1 MGGRKVRPNYK
12 VLSVYLLGVFVG
24 ALDTNVLGPV
34 FPVIARSF
42 HVNLEV
48 AAWTVT
54 AYTVAYIA
62 STVLSGA
69 LGDRLGHRKVFVWG
83 IILFAVASVTAA
95 SSREFMLFMI
105 ARIVQGAGAGAV
117 YPNGQA
123 EGLKEFP
130 PEKHGMALGMFGAVF
145 GLASIVG
152 PTLGG
157 ILGQVFGWPAV
168 FIVNLPIALV
178 VLVMLRNTPP
188 STVTARP
195 LPDWLGGASFSAGLA
210 SILLV
215 IMGQGLVRVV
225 FLVLSIVFFG
235 LMVWRQRVAPT
246 PFLDSKPLAN
256 KAGIAV
262 MVGAALIGLDMSAA
276 IFVPTLVQS
285 DLHFSVLQSGLAL
298 LPAAF
303 TGALLAGA
311 GGVLVDRMGAKKI
324 LSVGLLAAAMGGIL
338 LAWPHLTFF
347 RFILAMMAL
356 GLGTAFTMGAPLNR
370 LALDLYQSHQAG
382 EALSLMAVF
391 RAVGLAAG
399 PILLTAAKV
408 VHGFTGMYGT
418 VAVASIIGA
427 LVFLMVPETSRVRES
442 VVQKG

>member
-1 MGGRKVRPNYK
+1 MRPNYK
-12 VLSVYLLGVFVG
+12 ALGVYLLGVFIG

-42 HVNLEV
+42 HVNLEI

-62 STVLSGA
+62 STVLAGA

-83 IILFAVASVTAA
+83 IILFAVASITAA
-95 SSREFMLFMI
+95 LSREFALFVI

-123 EGLKEFP
+123 EGLKQFP

-145 GLASIVG
+145 GLASVIG

-168 FIVNLPIALV
+168 FIINLPIALI
-178 VLVMLRNTPP
+178 VLAMLRNAPP
-188 STVTARP
+188 STVVPRA
-195 LPDWLGGASFSAGLA
+195 LPDWVGGASFSAGLA

-215 IMGQGLVRVV
+215 IMGQGIIRLVFFILAV
-225 FLVLSIVFFG
+225 FFFG
-235 LMVWRQRVAPT
+235 LMIWRQKVAKT
-246 PFLDSKPLAN
+246 PFLDSKPLMN
-256 KAGIAV
+256 KAGVAMMI
-262 MVGAALIGLDMSAA
+262 GAALIGLDMSAA
-276 IFVPTLVQS
+276 IFVPALVQS

-311 GGVLVDRMGAKKI
+311 GGIMVDRMGAKKI
-324 LSVGLLAAAMGGIL
+324 LAVGLVAAGVGAVL

-370 LALDLYQSHQAG
+370 LALDLYKTDQAG

-391 RAVGLAAG
+391 RATGLAAG

-418 VAVASIIGA
+418 VAIASVIGA
-427 LVFLMVPETSRVRES
+427 LVFMVVPEHRPGMRTSLA
-442 VVQKG
+442 QKG

>member
-1 MGGRKVRPNYK
+1 MGGRTVRPNYRA
-12 VLSVYLLGVFVG
+12 LAVYLLGVFVG

-34 FPVIARSF
+34 FPVIARAF

-83 IILFAVASVTAA
+83 IVLFAIASVTAA
-95 SSREFMLFMI
+95 LSRDFALFML

-123 EGLKEFP
+123 EGLKQFP

-168 FIVNLPIALV
+168 FIINLPIALV
-178 VLVMLRNTPP
+178 VLMMLKNTSP
-188 STVTARP
+188 STVVSRP
-195 LPDWLGGASFSAGLA
+195 LPDWIGGASFSAGLA
-210 SILLV
+210 SVLLV
-215 IMGQGLVRVV
+215 IMGQGLIRVV
-225 FLVLSIVFFG
+225 FLVLAVSFFA
-235 LMVWRQRVAPT
+235 LMIWRQRVAAT

-256 KAGIAV
+256 KAGVAI

-311 GGVLVDRMGAKKI
+311 GGVLVDRIGAKKI
-324 LSVGLLAAAMGGIL
+324 LSVGLVAAAVGGIL
-338 LAWPHLTFF
+338 LAWPHLTFI

-391 RAVGLAAG
+391 RAMGLAAG

-418 VAVASIIGA
+418 VAVASVIGA
-427 LVFLMVPETSRVRES
+427 LVFLAVPERPRVRTS
-442 VVQKG
+442 IAQKG